1 MKSDREFLDGIYKKA
16 EEYQNNES
24 NQLFRK
30 EKTFYHKGYKTLRPV
45 MVAGMAIVLICSGIY
60 AYDLGVIPFQSKT
73 KDINIEGYSNTP
85 DVASH
90 ELIRGIEPAV
100 LMDDVLPEEIEEA
113 MKAGIVIRGRASVL
127 LEGESVEEI
136 IFDISKVYSGEEKAG
151 TSIKVN
157 TRNQSISTYSYN
169 QLTGTDDILLYVKKD
184 ENNEYYLAH
193 EDYGIFTFYEQV
205 EGYDIFISED
215 WVKLNTNIFTENVK

>member
-1 MKSDREFLDGIYKKA
+1 MKSDREFLDEIYKKA
-16 EEYQNNES
+16 EEYEKNES

-30 EKTFYHKGYKTLRPV
+30 EKTFYHKGYKTFRPAL
-45 MVAGMAIVLICSGIY
+45 VAGMAIVLICGGIY
-60 AYDLGVIPFQSKT
+60 AYDSGVIQFQSKT

-90 ELIRGIEPAV
+90 ELIRGVEPATLV
-100 LMDDVLPEEIEEA
+100 DNVLPEEIEDG
-113 MKAGIVIRGRASVL
+113 MKAGIVIGGRASI

-157 TRNQSISTYSYN
+157 TRNQLISTYFYN
-169 QLTGTDDILLYVKKD
+169 QLTGKDAILLYLKKD
-184 ENNEYYLAH
+184 ENNEYSLAH

-205 EGYDIFISED
+205 DGYDIFIGED
-215 WVKLNTNIFTENVK
+215 SVMLNTNIFTENVK